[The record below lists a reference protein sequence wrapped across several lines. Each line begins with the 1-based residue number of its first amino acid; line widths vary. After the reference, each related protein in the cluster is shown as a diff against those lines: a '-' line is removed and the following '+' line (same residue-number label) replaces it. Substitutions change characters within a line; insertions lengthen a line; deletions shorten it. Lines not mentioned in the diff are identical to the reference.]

1 LSRLPIR
8 LRLSLA
14 FTAAASVLLVAA
26 GWFLDLRLSEN
37 LSQALDQ
44 SLRQR
49 SQDLAVFVHGGV
61 RPLNLE
67 STGLIER
74 GESFAQVV
82 DGNGS
87 VIAASSS
94 LKGRV
99 LLSGQELARARKGSL
114 FLDRPSVPGLDE
126 PARLLADA
134 VPSPNGPV
142 VLVVGATQGN
152 RLETLATLR
161 KEMLIG
167 GPVLLVAAALGGYAL
182 SGAALRPVDLMRRRA
197 EAITAQEPGQRL
209 PLPAAKD
216 ELARLGMTLNDM
228 LARLEAALDR
238 ERKFVADA
246 SHELRTPLS
255 LLRTELELA
264 LRQPRSGDELH
275 TAIESAADDTRRLSQ
290 LAEDLLLM
298 AAADQGELVVRP
310 EVLSIDE
317 LLHSSAAGFGRQLA
331 AQGRSIRI
339 DGKSASC
346 VVGDELRLE
355 RALANLIDNAVRHGA
370 GDVEVFARRQ
380 GSSIEL
386 HVTDNG
392 PGFAPEYLSRA
403 FERFSRPDTARTGG
417 GAGLGLAIVQ
427 AIARS
432 HDGTAHAA
440 NRRGRGADLWLSL
453 PLGESAASLCTTGP
467 GVGHRQCGC
476 QASSGLAIDATA
488 AGSSPSTR

>member
-1 LSRLPIR
+1 MSRFPIR

-14 FTAAASVLLVAA
+14 FTAAAAVLLVAA
-26 GWFLDLRLSEN
+26 GWFLDLRLSQD

-49 SQDLAVFVHGGV
+49 SQDLAVLIHGDV
-61 RPLNLE
+61 RALDLE

-87 VIAASSS
+87 VLAASSS
-94 LKGRV
+94 LRGSA
-99 LLSGQELARARKGSL
+99 LLTRQEFAQARKDSL

-142 VLVVGATQGN
+142 ILVVGATQGN

-209 PLPAAKD
+209 PLPPSKD

-246 SHELRTPLS
+246 SHELRTPLAV
-255 LLRTELELA
+255 LRTELELA
-264 LRQPRSGDELH
+264 VRHPRSADELH
-275 TAIESAADDTRRLSQ
+275 TAIVSTAAETRRLSQ

-298 AAADQGELVVRP
+298 AAADQGELLMRP

-317 LLHSSAAGFGRQLA
+317 LLHSSAAGFRRQLA

-339 DGKSASC
+339 ADDCAMC

-355 RALANLIDNAVRHGA
+355 RALGNLIDNAVRHGA
-370 GDVEVFARRQ
+370 GDVEVVALSQ
-380 GSSIEL
+380 DSSIEL

-392 PGFAPEYLSRA
+392 SGFAPEYLARA

-417 GAGLGLAIVQ
+417 GTGLGLSIVQ
-427 AIARS
+427 AIMRAHGGS
-432 HDGTAHAA
+432 AHAV
-440 NRRGRGADLWLSL
+440 NRPKQGADLWLSF
-453 PLGESAASLCTTGP
+453 PQAESASGPRATGLRP
-467 GVGHRQCGC
+467 QPRTQ
-476 QASSGLAIDATA
+476 
-488 AGSSPSTR
+488 